1 MTYRDKRLAWYS
13 LLLLLA
19 VLWFGFAI
27 MDRLDTDANDK
38 YEYKDGKLIFI
49 EAKCLMGSIFNKKTL
64 ILSDDNI
71 EIFSRPFFHEKK
83 TVRPYNTLKEVTFSR
98 AFIIGSKGYE
108 SGYKVV
114 IEYSGGFFNESDKF
128 YFNQKDTFDFLKTV
142 FKDYCKNRCVITE
155 SL

>member
-1 MTYRDKRLAWYS
+1 
-13 LLLLLA
+13 
-19 VLWFGFAI
+19 
-27 MDRLDTDANDK
+27 MDRLNTDANDK

-64 ILSDDNI
+64 VLSDDNI

-83 TVRPYNTLKEVTFSR
+83 TVRPYNTLKEVTFSK

-142 FKDYCKNRCVITE
+142 FKDYCKNRYVITE